1 MPTRTRTDRRYRRVR
16 DSTGMATRSP
26 LGAAVT
32 LAALEE
38 DPHPVHA
45 ALRAQE
51 PVAWLP
57 ALDGWLVTRRD
68 LALTAMRD
76 ARTFTVE
83 DERFTTQRVVGPSM
97 LSTDGAAHAR
107 HRGPFTGP
115 FRPAAVRARFAPA
128 VEAEGD
134 RLLDGF
140 AVRREV
146 ELRRAFAGPLAVF
159 AVAEALG
166 LHGT

>member
-1 MPTRTRTDRRYRRVR
+1 MRTDRRYRRVR
-16 DSTGMATRSP
+16 DSTGMAIRSP

-32 LAALEE
+32 LAAFEE

-57 ALDGWLVTRRD
+57 ALGGWLITRRD
-68 LALTAMRD
+68 LALAAMRD
-76 ARTFTVE
+76 AATFTVE

-115 FRPAAVRARFAPA
+115 FRPAAGRARFAGA
-128 VEAEGD
+128 VDGECE
-134 RLLDGF
+134 RLG
-140 AVRREV
+140 
-146 ELRRAFAGPLAVF
+146 G
-159 AVAEALG
+159 G
-166 LHGT
+166 